1 MTDSRRPPG
10 SSDLPPPAQLMQL
23 ATGYFTARAVYVAA
37 TLGIADLLD
46 GRVRDADDLAR
57 ETATHAP
64 TLYRFLRALAAAGVL
79 EHTAEDRF
87 ALTPV
92 GATLRAHAPDST
104 RPGVLMFH
112 HPMFWRSWEELAY
125 SVRTGRPALDQ
136 VFGKP
141 VFEYLA
147 ATPDAAAA
155 YDGGMTGLNK
165 VIIPAIVKACDFNRF
180 ASIVD
185 VAGGQGSLLAAILE
199 AAPRARGI
207 LVDLAHV
214 TEVAR
219 KNLAERGLA
228 ERAKVVTGNM
238 FEAVPTGGD
247 AYLFKWILHDW
258 DDASCVAILKNVRA
272 AIGPEG
278 RLLIVERVLPERAD
292 ASLPVRTAMM
302 ADLLMLIHLTG
313 RERTERE
320 FRALL
325 EASGF
330 RLERVLP
337 TGTQLSVIEAAPR

>member
-1 MTDSRRPPG
+1 MADSRRPAEP
-10 SSDLPPPAQLMQL
+10 DPPPPAQLLQL

-37 TLGIADLLD
+37 VLGIADLLD
-46 GRVRDADDLAR
+46 GRVRDAADLAR
-57 ETATHAP
+57 ETGTHAP
-64 TLYRFLRALAAAGVL
+64 TLYRLLRALAAAGVL
-79 EHTAEDRF
+79 EHTDDDRF

-92 GATLRAHAPDST
+92 GATLRARAPDST

-112 HPMFWRSWEELAY
+112 HPMFWRSWEELLY
-125 SVRTGRPALDQ
+125 SVRTGRPALDE

-147 ATPDAAAA
+147 TTPDAAAA

-165 VIIPAIVKACDFNRF
+165 AIIPAIVRAGDFARF
-180 ASIVD
+180 GSVVD
-185 VAGGQGSLLAAILE
+185 VAGGHGSLLAAILE

-214 TEVAR
+214 TEVAQR
-219 KNLAERGLA
+219 NFAERGLA
-228 ERAKVVTGNM
+228 ERAEVVTGNM
-238 FEAVPTGGD
+238 FESVPAGGD
-247 AYLFKWILHDW
+247 AYVLKWILHDW
-258 DDASCVAILKNVRA
+258 DDAACVAILKNVRA

-278 RLLIVERVLPERAD
+278 RLLIVDRVLPERAE
-292 ASLPVRTAMM
+292 ASLAMRTVMM

-325 EASGF
+325 EASDF
-330 RLERVLP
+330 RLVQVRP
-337 TGTQLSVIEAAPR
+337 TGTQLAVIEAAPR

>member
-1 MTDSRRPPG
+1 MTDSRRPPEP
-10 SSDLPPPAQLMQL
+10 DPPPPAQLMLL
-23 ATGYFTARAVYVAA
+23 ATGYFTARAIYVAA

-87 ALTPV
+87 ALTTI
-92 GATLRAHAPDST
+92 GATLRTRAPDST
-104 RPGVLMFH
+104 RPGVMMFH
-112 HPMFWRSWEELAY
+112 HPMFWRSWEELLY

-147 ATPDAAAA
+147 TTPDAAAA
-155 YDGGMTGLNK
+155 YDGGMTGFNK
-165 VIIPAIVKACDFNRF
+165 TIIPAIVKACDFARF
-180 ASIVD
+180 ESIVD
-185 VAGGQGSLLAAILE
+185 VAGGHGSLLAAILE
-199 AAPRARGI
+199 AAPRARGV

-219 KNLAERGLA
+219 RNLAERGLA
-228 ERAKVVTGNM
+228 ERAEVVTGNM
-238 FEAVPTGGD
+238 FESVPAGGE
-247 AYLFKWILHDW
+247 AYVLKWILHDW
-258 DDASCVAILKNVRA
+258 DDAACVAILKNVRA

-278 RLLIVERVLPERAD
+278 RLLIVDRVLPERTE
-292 ASLPVRTAMM
+292 ASVAMRTAMM

-330 RLERVLP
+330 RLARVVP